1 MVNMDKHAKI
11 RIRAW
16 CKKLCQIT
24 TNIIW
29 KKNRNLHALSLLDM
43 ILNGRFEEPYNKF
56 PPDGPLPFLSLP
68 EVKSRLSNKIINYAK
83 FVFDSSDCKKNKNE
97 SSTNILNNNKN
108 NNKMKLEINKCNDP
122 ELLKRLITKLND
134 KIDMTRKIILEQ
146 KEEKKIL
153 TKKVARLEN
162 LLKSYKI

>member
-1 MVNMDKHAKI
+1 MDKHAKI

-68 EVKSRLSNKIINYAK
+68 EVKSRLSNKILSYAK
-83 FVFDSSDCKKNKNE
+83 LVFDSPECKKNRNE
-97 SSTNILNNNKN
+97 SSINILNNNK

-122 ELLKRLITKLND
+122 ELLKRLIDKLND
-134 KIDMTRKIILEQ
+134 KIELTRKIILEQ
-146 KEEKKIL
+146 NEEKKIL
-153 TKKVARLEN
+153 TKKVSRLES

>member
-1 MVNMDKHAKI
+1 MDKHAKI

-56 PPDGPLPFLSLP
+56 PPDGPLPFSSLP
-68 EVKSRLSNKIINYAK
+68 EVKSRLSNKILSYAK
-83 FVFDSSDCKKNKNE
+83 LVFDSPECKKNRNE
-97 SSTNILNNNKN
+97 SSINLLNNNK

-122 ELLKRLITKLND
+122 ELLKRLIDKLND
-134 KIDMTRKIILEQ
+134 KIELTRKIISEQ
-146 KEEKKIL
+146 NEEKKIL
-153 TKKVARLEN
+153 TKKVSRLES

>member
-29 KKNRNLHALSLLDM
+29 KKNRNLHALCLLDM

-68 EVKSRLSNKIINYAK
+68 EVKSRLSNKILSYAK
-83 FVFDSSDCKKNKNE
+83 LVFDSPECKKNRNE
-97 SSTNILNNNKN
+97 SSINLLNNNK

-122 ELLKRLITKLND
+122 ELLKRLIDKLND
-134 KIDMTRKIILEQ
+134 KIELTRKIILEQ
-146 KEEKKIL
+146 NEEKKIL
-153 TKKVARLEN
+153 TKKVSRLES

>member
-1 MVNMDKHAKI
+1 MDKHAKI

-68 EVKSRLSNKIINYAK
+68 EVKSRLSNKILSYAK
-83 FVFDSSDCKKNKNE
+83 LVFDTPECKKNKNE
-97 SSTNILNNNKN
+97 SSINILNNNK

-122 ELLKRLITKLND
+122 ELLKRLIDKLND
-134 KIDMTRKIILEQ
+134 KIELTRKIISEQ
-146 KEEKKIL
+146 NEEKKIL
-153 TKKVARLEN
+153 TKKVSRLES

>member
-1 MVNMDKHAKI
+1 MDKHAKI

-24 TNIIW
+24 TNIIC
-29 KKNRNLHALSLLDM
+29 KKNRKLHALILLDM
-43 ILNGRFEEPYNKF
+43 ILTGRFEEPYNKF

-68 EVKSRLSNKIINYAK
+68 EVKSRLSNKILSYAK
-83 FVFDSSDCKKNKNE
+83 LVFDSPECNKNRNE
-97 SSTNILNNNKN
+97 SSINLLNNNK

-134 KIDMTRKIILEQ
+134 KIDLTRKIILEQ

>member
-1 MVNMDKHAKI
+1 MNDMDKHAKI

-56 PPDGPLPFLSLP
+56 PPDGPLTFLSLP
-68 EVKSRLSNKIINYAK
+68 EVKSRLSNKILSYAK
-83 FVFDSSDCKKNKNE
+83 LVFDSPECKKNRNE
-97 SSTNILNNNKN
+97 SSINILNNNK

-122 ELLKRLITKLND
+122 ELLKRLIDKLND
-134 KIDMTRKIILEQ
+134 KIELTRKIILEQ
-146 KEEKKIL
+146 NKKKKIL
-153 TKKVARLEN
+153 TKKVSRLES